1 MKKIA
6 IIICGMRYANQQ
18 EFIQGA
24 AKCIEENGGN
34 IFVFVCNTVYSQA
47 ELYKR
52 GAFEMYQFMNPEEY
66 DGIILLRN
74 TIHYEPAQEYII
86 KKLQESEVPAISVSA
101 RTEGMGYIGFDD
113 YEAMYRMT
121 EHVIKKHNIKKIAY
135 VDGTKE
141 YQDARIRAQAFRDA
155 LKKEK
160 ISFERRWFYE
170 GDFNIESGVAAVEE
184 FERMN
189 SMPEAII
196 CSNDCMAAGAI
207 MGLQE
212 MGYRVPEDVLVTG
225 FDDVSVAKDN
235 SPRIT
240 TIQCDR
246 IKMGYLSCECL
257 LTKSSEEIKKLS
269 IVIPTNPIY
278 SESCGCRQEEET
290 DIDELKRRILRQ
302 SVLEKRYRNKI
313 NEIFA
318 EFVNCDTPEE
328 FVEAARKFVPGLKA
342 DYFYMAFGDM
352 EAVIKKLIYQ
362 YTKRGKTTEKEGIKG
377 KKEEYE
383 LVITYEKGELLPAR
397 KIETGKLLP
406 DKNLNRAEG
415 VLYYVMPLHYESQFF
430 GYCVVGNCRLAM
442 GMDILYHYLINMGD
456 CIESMLKRQALQRL
470 TQKLDRMSDYDNLTG
485 LYNRRGFQ
493 GRTEEYTRHAKSTGR
508 NLFLSFVDIDG
519 LKKVNDIHGH
529 HSGDNLIQS
538 IANCLQAS
546 CRKEEICMRFG
557 GDEFVILGLENVADS
572 RHLEFERDFEERLK
586 EENEK
591 EEQPY
596 LISASIG
603 SYVIENVESTN
614 IQLMLDKADT
624 EMYLRKKASKRK
636 AEK

>member
-24 AKCIEENGGN
+24 AKCIEENGEN

-52 GAFEMYQFMNPEEY
+52 GAFKMYQFMNPEEY
-66 DGIILLRN
+66 DGVILLHN

-86 KKLQESEVPAISVSA
+86 KKLQESEIPVISVSA

-135 VDGTKE
+135 VDGPKG
-141 YQDARIRAQAFRDA
+141 YQDAKIRAQAFRDV

-160 ISFERRWFYE
+160 ISFERRWFYK
-170 GDFNIESGVAAVEE
+170 GDFNIESGVEAVEE
-184 FERMN
+184 FDRMN

-196 CSNDCMAAGAI
+196 CSNDSMAAGAI

-212 MGYRVPEDVLVTG
+212 MGYRVPEDVIVTG
-225 FDDVSVAKDN
+225 FDNVSVAKDN

-240 TIQCDR
+240 TVQCDR
-246 IKMGYLSCECL
+246 AKMGYLSCEYL
-257 LTKSSEEIKKLS
+257 LTKSPEEIKQLS
-269 IVIPTNPIY
+269 VVMPTEQIY
-278 SESCGCRQEEET
+278 SESCGCSKGEQT
-290 DIDELKRRILRQ
+290 DMDELKCRILRK
-302 SVLEKRYRNKI
+302 SVMERRYRNKI

-328 FVEAARKFVPGLKA
+328 FAETVRKFVPELKT

-352 EAVIKKLIYQ
+352 EFVIKKLIYQ
-362 YTKRGKTTEKEGIKG
+362 YTRKEKTAEKEGIKG
-377 KKEEYE
+377 KREEYE
-383 LVITYEKGELLPAR
+383 LVVTYEKGEFFPAR

-406 DKNLNRAEG
+406 ERNLNRAEG
-415 VLYYVMPLHYESQFF
+415 VLYYVMPLHYQSQFF

-442 GMDILYHYLINMGD
+442 GMEVLYHYLINMGD
-456 CIESMLKRQALQRL
+456 CIESMLKRQALQRI

-493 GRTEEYTRHAKSTGR
+493 GRTEEYKWHAKSTGR
-508 NLFLSFVDIDG
+508 NLYAIWRG
-519 LKKVNDIHGH
+519 
-529 HSGDNLIQS
+529 
-538 IANCLQAS
+538 
-546 CRKEEICMRFG
+546 
-557 GDEFVILGLENVADS
+557 
-572 RHLEFERDFEERLK
+572 
-586 EENEK
+586 
-591 EEQPY
+591 
-596 LISASIG
+596 
-603 SYVIENVESTN
+603 
-614 IQLMLDKADT
+614 
-624 EMYLRKKASKRK
+624 
-636 AEK
+636 